1 MDAEVGGVGLAV
13 LGPRAPAPRAP
24 RLPGGDRASGEAAED
39 SRAAASPGP
48 RKAGPPHPRQPG
60 PLRGRW
66 SFKEVHLD
74 FIHLTPSK
82 PPWGDP
88 GSVGINSCPPRLEE
102 HPSHFSLLPGSPN
115 QKQPSLSGCNSVAPS
130 RKTCKPERPWALVP
144 RSFRLE
150 SVSQRGGHWLPGRLW
165 VQTRGRDVGY
175 LGREPENGLC
185 HSCGVQGKRSR

>member
-1 MDAEVGGVGLAV
+1 MDAEVGGFGLAA
-13 LGPRAPAPRAP
+13 LGRRAPCAPCAPCAPAPGRGPCVGGGRPRTRA
-24 RLPGGDRASGEAAED
+24 RLPPQGLA
-39 SRAAASPGP
+39 
-48 RKAGPPHPRQPG
+48 KQGPPPPTARTPA
-60 PLRGRW
+60 GRW

-115 QKQPSLSGCNSVAPS
+115 QKQPSLSVAPS
-130 RKTCKPERPWALVP
+130 RKTCKPERAWALVP

-150 SVSQRGGHWLPGRLW
+150 SVSQRGGHRLPGRLW

-185 HSCGVQGKRSR
+185 HSCGVQGKRSQ